1 MTFRWTDL
9 LATAALAVGFAAVG
23 EAILRRRSRDLVSG
37 NESFLVG
44 MAVCGAGLLPLSL
57 LFPRSALR
65 VELALMGAC
74 LLLALFRRAR
84 GSRSPG
90 APLPRAGE
98 RDFVWLALVAAVV
111 VVAADFTAVDLRYS
125 FLWDGFQIWAS
136 KAQFL
141 YDRGALDRL
150 WYPGD
155 TYELRYV
162 PYPPLVPLYEALLQ
176 VVRGQFDFDS
186 FKPVF
191 LPFYYSLLVAT
202 YGAARAVLPARLAAA
217 ATLML
222 ALLPLTST
230 GTAAGAY
237 ADMPQAAFV
246 AGVVAAALR
255 RTDSHGAL
263 PWLIGGLTVVKPEG
277 TIIAVIAGAAVAYA
291 WWIEKRPVHRLPWG
305 RIAIVAVFLAL
316 RLGYVRWASVS
327 DSVYV
332 VTGESLMLAARR
344 IPHVAHLC
352 LVKMLSPRRWGLLW
366 PAFGLAALVL
376 GRRGSAAEASL
387 AVATAVA
394 AALFAVI
401 FLFTTWPVELHIDQA
416 YPRLLAQISPAA
428 VVAALSGWRCARRA
442 DVEAA

>member
-9 LATAALAVGFAAVG
+9 LVTAALAVGFAAVG
-23 EAILRRRSRDLVSG
+23 EALLRRRSRDLVSG

-44 MAVCGAGLLPLSL
+44 MAACGAGLLPLSL
-57 LFPRSALR
+57 LFPRAALR
-65 VELALMGAC
+65 VELLVMALC
-74 LLLALFRRAR
+74 LLLALWRRAR
-84 GSRSPG
+84 GSPSPPAPRPTAG
-90 APLPRAGE
+90 A
-98 RDFVWLALVAAVV
+98 RDFVWLVLMTAVIL
-111 VVAADFTAVDLRYS
+111 VAADFTAVNLRYA

-136 KAQFL
+136 KTQLL
-141 YDRGALDRL
+141 YYRGALDRL

-162 PYPPLVPLYEALLQ
+162 AYPPLVSLYEALLQ

-202 YGAARAVLPARLAAA
+202 YGAARAVLSARLAAA

-222 ALLPLTST
+222 ALLPLAST

-255 RTDSHGAL
+255 RTDSHRGL

-277 TIIAVIAGAAVAYA
+277 TIIAVVACAAVAYA
-291 WWIEKRPVHRLPWG
+291 WSIEKRTVRRLPWS
-305 RIAIVAVFLAL
+305 RVAIVAVFLAL
-316 RLGYVRWASVS
+316 RLAYVRWASVS

-332 VTGESLMLAARR
+332 LTRESLMVAVGR
-344 IPHVAHLC
+344 IPHVARLC

-366 PAFGLAALVL
+366 PAFGLSALVL
-376 GRRGSAAEASL
+376 GRRGSAAETSL
-387 AVATAVA
+387 AVATATA

-428 VVAALSGWRCARRA
+428 VVATFSGWQCARQA
-442 DVEAA
+442 DIEVP